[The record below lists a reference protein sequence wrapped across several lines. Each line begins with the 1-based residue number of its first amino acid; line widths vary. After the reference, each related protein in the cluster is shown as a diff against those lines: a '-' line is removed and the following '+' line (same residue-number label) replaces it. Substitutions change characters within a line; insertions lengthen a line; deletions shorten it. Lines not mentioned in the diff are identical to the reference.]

1 MNRFLVVLLVL
12 ALLVAG
18 GVGLG
23 FYLGWFH
30 LSKDGASQGPNFT
43 ITVDRDKIRQDEE
56 KAKETM
62 KGVGEKVRAKT
73 GGADGKADGVAPGR

>member
-1 MNRFLVVLLVL
+1 MNRLLVVLVVL

-18 GVGLG
+18 GLGLG

-30 LSKDGASQGPNFT
+30 LSKDGTSHDPNFT
-43 ITVDRDKIRQDEE
+43 ITVDRDKIQQDQE

-62 KGVGEKVRAKT
+62 QGVGQKVKGKA
-73 GGADGKADGVAPGR
+73 GAPAGKADGEAPGP

>member
-1 MNRFLVVLLVL
+1 MNRLLVVLLVL

-30 LSKDGASQGPNFT
+30 LSKDGASHDPNFT

-62 KGVGEKVRAKT
+62 KGVGQKVKAKT
-73 GGADGKADGVAPGR
+73 GGADGKADGEAPGP